1 MESAVLVCE
10 APTAGASAHAAAAP
24 GAGGDGGAGDVVMLR
39 RSALV
44 ACLTCPLC
52 GRLFR
57 DAATIT
63 ECLHTFCRK
72 CISEEFI
79 NKEVCC
85 CPICSIDLGCAP
97 LEKLRIDHSLQY
109 VRSKVFPLKKQK
121 VEGPEVTSPI
131 TSPIKTKERSLSS
144 LTKHTPQM
152 SMQKCLT
159 KRRTKASCLRKL
171 PLHSTFRGSSNIT
184 KKSGGWRPLGCHFR
198 AAKNKRSLRSKS
210 EDVMT
215 AEKKTDDPVD
225 VTLASQAK
233 TKKQFTRRGNLEKRT
248 GTKKLLILKGKQK
261 NTKPKNMP
269 NKRRL
274 QALWFYLLAAFDQKG
289 QPPLPQIPSKFLR
302 IKDVNLPASFIQKY
316 LVQKLNL
323 PSEAEV
329 EILCGGRPVNPGI
342 PLHDLA
348 DYWIDKR
355 PKGRVRSSVGTP
367 AAEFVLKVFYARSG
381 APLPEIENNK
391 D

>member
-1 MESAVLVCE
+1 MLACE
-10 APTAGASAHAAAAP
+10 ALTAGAGAAAAP
-24 GAGGDGGAGDVVMLR
+24 GGGGDGGAGNVVMLR
-39 RSALV
+39 RSALA

-57 DAATIT
+57 DATTIT

-109 VRSKVFPLKKQK
+109 VRSKVFPFKKKK
-121 VEGPEVTSPI
+121 VAGPVTSPM
-131 TSPIKTKERSLSS
+131 KMKERSLSS
-144 LTKHTPQM
+144 LTKHAPQM
-152 SMQKCLT
+152 SMQKYLT
-159 KRRTKASCLRKL
+159 KRRTKASCLRNL
-171 PLHSTFRGSSNIT
+171 PLHSTLRGSSNIT
-184 KKSGGWRPLGCHFR
+184 KKSGGWRPLGSHFR
-198 AAKNKRSLRSKS
+198 GAKNKRSLRSKS
-210 EDVMT
+210 EDVKT
-215 AEKKTDDPVD
+215 AEKRTDDPVD
-225 VTLASQAK
+225 VTLPSQAK
-233 TKKQFTRRGNLEKRT
+233 AKKQFTRRGNLDKRT
-248 GTKKLLILKGKQK
+248 GTKKLLALKGKQK
-261 NTKPKNMP
+261 NTKPKNTP

-274 QALWFYLLAAFDQKG
+274 RALWFYLLAAFDQKG

-323 PSEAEV
+323 SSEAEV

-342 PLHDLA
+342 PLHDIA

-381 APLPEIENNK
+381 VPLPETEKNK